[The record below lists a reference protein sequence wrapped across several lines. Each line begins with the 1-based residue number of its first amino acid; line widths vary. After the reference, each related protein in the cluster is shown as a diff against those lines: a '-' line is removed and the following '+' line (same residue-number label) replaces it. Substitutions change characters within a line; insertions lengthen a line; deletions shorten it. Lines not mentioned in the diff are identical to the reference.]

1 MAPWLLLLLLLLLL
15 QGLSASQVDPGEA
28 PGYRGGGDGGGVG
41 GQGGGGVG
49 DGDGDGEGRG
59 DSGGGGGGG
68 GGGGVGSEGSRE
80 VSSEEGGGFEEDDLR
95 PSGDAIMEEGE
106 EGDISDQIL
115 PSESSA
121 VELEEN
127 AVQVSAN
134 NMFVKFLEGHKS
146 SQQEV

>member
-1 MAPWLLLLLLLLLL
+1 M
-15 QGLSASQVDPGEA
+15 SS
-28 PGYRGGGDGGGVG
+28 
-41 GQGGGGVG
+41 
-49 DGDGDGEGRG
+49 
-59 DSGGGGGGG
+59 
-68 GGGGVGSEGSRE
+68 E
-80 VSSEEGGGFEEDDLR
+80 VSSKEGGGFEEDDLR

-134 NMFVKFLEGHKS
+134 KMFVKFLEGHKS